1 MKLLDSWTTRLIFDV
16 KHLSVETSQGAP
28 GLFPFLPPRPR
39 LDMEQPCSLVGP
51 CRSWQALPC
60 PLPRASS
67 SHTVA
72 RRTYSA
78 ARRGTHVRPG
88 APHRALPSHP
98 PPSGTLQPAR
108 PPDPPSRFTALQ
120 LPSLHFL
127 GISQQ
132 NLTLNFTLKVSISK
146 KISSNKSV
154 QFRRQQCSEAALEA
168 SHFPSVLH
176 CIALVDK
183 KPLNVNQYGDVFF
196 RSL

>member
-1 MKLLDSWTTRLIFDV
+1 M
-16 KHLSVETSQGAP
+16 
-28 GLFPFLPPRPR
+28 FPFLPPRPR

-78 ARRGTHVRPG
+78 ARRGTTYVQARRTAPFPPILRP
-88 APHRALPSHP
+88 PELCSRLDRPTHRAVSPLCSCPPCTSSESANKSH
-98 PPSGTLQPAR
+98 
-108 PPDPPSRFTALQ
+108 FEF
-120 LPSLHFL
+120 HFK
-127 GISQQ
+127 S
-132 NLTLNFTLKVSISK
+132 LNFKK

-168 SHFPSVLH
+168 PHFPSVLH

-183 KPLNVNQYGDVFF
+183 KSLNVNQYGDVFF